1 MPGFDNGTVYFEA
14 GLDPRGVTPIANQM
28 GTNGKLLIG
37 SGASPYAV
45 CNVPTGSTGVTVTA
59 GAGTLDFG
67 YTGSRIEQ
75 IVSSSKGSV
84 QLCDTV
90 IPFDDSIPEITEG
103 DQVLTAT
110 ITPKHATDILL
121 IEFTCPYG
129 NELNSNATF
138 ALFKDATVN
147 ALASV
152 WGGYDGGAGITT
164 PNANAVLRHV
174 MVAGTTAATTF
185 QVRAGQDT
193 ASAGQGIYINGDG
206 FAKVREGGGTGATV
220 LTITE
225 FNPGGAGTSF
235 TGLGY
240 LEGDV
245 GGQVAPDGTNT
256 INVVGGTGITVNGT
270 PGTNT
275 LEIVAT
281 STGKTT
287 NDVTI
292 ANQVLAVNE
301 DYVTNRAGGVAY
313 VLPATAVFG
322 EQIGIIGKDGL
333 ATIIQNANQQICY
346 GALATTVG
354 VLGSLTATGAGDCL
368 EMRCITGG
376 VSTVWRVVNS
386 DGNWTVV

>member
-1 MPGFDNGTVYFEA
+1 MTGFDNGTLFFNNGV
-14 GLDPRGVTPIANQM
+14 DPRGVSPVVNQI

-37 SGASPYAV
+37 SGAAPYAV

-84 QLCDTV
+84 QLCETLL
-90 IPFDDSIPEITEG
+90 PFDDSIPQITEG

-110 ITPKHATDILL
+110 ITPKHATNILL

-129 NELNSNATF
+129 NDLKSNSTF
-138 ALFKDATVN
+138 ALFQDATTD
-147 ALASV
+147 ALASA
-152 WGGYDGGAGITT
+152 WGGIDVATGATT
-164 PNANAVLRHV
+164 PNDMAVLRHV

-185 QVRAGQDT
+185 QIRAGPDI

-206 FAKVREGGGTGATV
+206 FSAGREGGGTGATV

-235 TGLGY
+235 TGIGF
-240 LEGDV
+240 LEGDT

-275 LEIVAT
+275 IEIVAT
-281 STGKTT
+281 ATGVTT

-301 DYVTNRAGGVAY
+301 VYVTNRVGGVAY
-313 VLPATAVFG
+313 VLPASATFG
-322 EQIGIIGKDGL
+322 DKITIIGKAGL
-333 ATIIQNANQQICY
+333 AVINQNALQMISL
-346 GALATTVG
+346 GAVDTTPG
-354 VLGSLTATGAGDCL
+354 VLGQLSATLATDCL
-368 EMRCITGG
+368 EMTAITGG
-376 VSTVWRVVNS
+376 AATWWRITNAQ
-386 DGNWTVV
+386 GNWLAT